1 MILYLQVFQCLLTL
15 SLDASSP
22 QNVPQLIL
30 QTIYISLFHLD
41 AVAIVSA
48 LFSSISILV
57 TALSVITQM
66 MIMRKQS
73 FMMIRFNVNG
83 IGVKRMMTR
92 RVKGIAKGIS
102 SILGVPEDAVEI
114 ERSQD
119 LSAGGIG
126 FVIEVDVNVYDN
138 IDYQQL
144 MQKAIDRGALA
155 EMFRKYWKLEGV
167 PVITGLEC
175 KMVQPVHQRVE
186 METSGSV
193 QD

>member
-1 MILYLQVFQCLLTL
+1 M
-15 SLDASSP
+15 S
-22 QNVPQLIL
+22 
-30 QTIYISLFHLD
+30 
-41 AVAIVSA
+41 
-48 LFSSISILV
+48 
-57 TALSVITQM
+57 
-66 MIMRKQS
+66 
-73 FMMIRFNVNG
+73 
-83 IGVKRMMTR
+83 TR

-119 LSAGGIG
+119 LSVGGIG
-126 FVIEVDVNVYDN
+126 FVIEVDVNVDDN

-175 KMVQPVHQRVE
+175 EMVQTASRSD
-186 METSGSV
+186 TSGAV
-193 QD
+193 